1 MKESYGEGVA
11 THTDPETCAGARK
24 GAGEALTG
32 ARAGRV
38 SSREIHAPS
47 RKRRPLRGADAMEG
61 GGRRHP
67 TRRHRET
74 RRGPG
79 RSGVGVGRCTPQAA
93 SGSPRTYADDGRTR
107 EVGQARST
115 WEAAEQSPGTGGGG
129 GGGKGSGQGEL
140 ARAQRTPDTGPGR
153 CAQRARAGTSGS
165 KKAQETAGHRAPA
178 PRVRHRSSPHGG

>member
-47 RKRRPLRGADAMEG
+47 RKRRPLWGADAMEV

-67 TRRHRET
+67 TRRYRET
-74 RRGPG
+74 RRDPA
-79 RSGVGVGRCTPQAA
+79 RSET
-93 SGSPRTYADDGRTR
+93 PRTYGNTAHGNREIPRLPGEMHTTGRI
-107 EVGQARST
+107 
-115 WEAAEQSPGTGGGG
+115 
-129 GGGKGSGQGEL
+129 GK
-140 ARAQRTPDTGPGR
+140 
-153 CAQRARAGTSGS
+153 S
-165 KKAQETAGHRAPA
+165 KD
-178 PRVRHRSSPHGG
+178 VRR